1 VAELVARLVR
11 EHGCEVHLYAQEVED
26 IEVTQWPQ
34 ADASERGRV
43 VWHRVARIPGPH
55 LFQFIHWLAVNR
67 IARWRDR
74 WIHGLHC
81 DAVFSPGINALDA
94 DVVLVHAVFHRLKL
108 LQDARGGG
116 GLRGLHRSMYYRLLC
131 WLESRVYRRKLLRLA
146 AVSRHTARQLDE
158 YFGRTDVNVIPNGVD
173 TVHFSPANRDALRV
187 EVRERLGYSR
197 GDIVLLLVGNDFR
210 NKGLPVLLEAVKLCG
225 KLQLKVCVVGEDAL
239 ATELVSSARSQLEGR
254 IRFAGETRDI
264 LSFYSAADIYTA
276 PSLEDSFN
284 LPALEAMACGLPVV
298 VSRNAGISEY
308 LRDGE
313 NGVLLQDAA
322 DPDELAEALSR
333 IASNPGVAEGIG
345 AEAVSTAAELS
356 WDRHAKALLQLIQS
370 AKEDA

>member
-1 VAELVARLVR
+1 
-11 EHGCEVHLYAQEVED
+11 
-26 IEVTQWPQ
+26 
-34 ADASERGRV
+34 
-43 VWHRVARIPGPH
+43 
-55 LFQFIHWLAVNR
+55 
-67 IARWRDR
+67 
-74 WIHGLHC
+74 
-81 DAVFSPGINALDA
+81 
-94 DVVLVHAVFHRLKL
+94 
-108 LQDARGGG
+108 
-116 GLRGLHRSMYYRLLC
+116 
-131 WLESRVYRRKLLRLA
+131 
-146 AVSRHTARQLDE
+146 
-158 YFGRTDVNVIPNGVD
+158 
-173 TVHFSPANRDALRV
+173 
-187 EVRERLGYSR
+187 
-197 GDIVLLLVGNDFR
+197 VLLLVGNDFR